1 MGGQL
6 SVDECTSTD
15 NPRVRDCCHLEGETP
30 IEIRIAYQQPR
41 PAAQPISSEGAGPWD
56 ARAGLANLGHGA
68 AHFAAGPP
76 HSVARSSHWQSPGS
90 MDAEK
95 PPMPRGTER
104 LRLPPPAGGGVRTQ
118 PRTPASQA
126 STSDFDAETFA
137 APPDSERSEVA
148 ATPGRM
154 QQPVALQMLQFMQDE
169 DYFPEIV
176 RVSTSRQAPSTFREV
191 ATDRSVPD
199 TQRSAAEY
207 PAAQLEEPA
216 PSERASEG
224 PRSGRSAARG
234 GGAAAPASERV
245 SERVSEVAAPSPKT
259 TPPATVRSQGGSQP
273 ASERKLGAQP
283 SASPALAE
291 PPVGAPAPL
300 EGGE

>member
-1 MGGQL
+1 MGGKF

-41 PAAQPISSEGAGPWD
+41 PAAQPATAVAGNVGTGAWDGRTNGPTH
-56 ARAGLANLGHGA
+56 LGHGA

-76 HSVARSSHWQSPGS
+76 HGAAAVRGAHWHSPGG

-104 LRLPPPAGGGVRTQ
+104 LRLPPPAGSGGRTQ

-154 QQPVALQMLQFMQDE
+154 TQPAALQMLQLMQDE

-176 RVSTSRQAPSTFREV
+176 RVSRQAPSTFRE
-191 ATDRSVPD
+191 AITDRTAPGTDRSSG
-199 TQRSAAEY
+199 QLSARALREL
-207 PAAQLEEPA
+207 AL
-216 PSERASEG
+216 SE
-224 PRSGRSAARG
+224 RSAARSG
-234 GGAAAPASERV
+234 GGDAAAAGSERGA
-245 SERVSEVAAPSPKT
+245 EAAASAPQ
-259 TPPATVRSQGGSQP
+259 TPHGATVRSQGGSQP
-273 ASERKLGAQP
+273 ASARKQDLP
-283 SASPALAE
+283 PPAE
-291 PPVGAPAPL
+291 PPSGAPSPATTN
-300 EGGE
+300 